1 MQQEKEEQFR
11 LFRGVLIFLI
21 LKVMLFFN
29 VLFVIVINVI
39 LVVISLMPVEN
50 GFSKKAFIPHFPGL
64 ERAEDF
70 AIQNPCLDGIS
81 HKRDDMSPN
90 DSNAPRAA
98 GKTPTGQR
106 KRKRWTDQEVDFLLE
121 GVRLFGVG
129 NWKDIQN
136 HFQFGDR
143 SYVDLKDKYRN
154 LLKHYTTDEL
164 LGKTDSLLRPR

>member
-1 MQQEKEEQFR
+1 
-11 LFRGVLIFLI
+11 
-21 LKVMLFFN
+21 MLFFN